1 MASSAARRVAVR
13 DFRVRFVVEPQ
24 LVPQLL
30 YALLETGADMVVHY
44 QGVRARPA
52 LGACAAAPDHPVDM
66 LTDERPYSRLPDAA
80 CRHRLCCVI
89 LGLFPALSCRSESV
103 LARFRPVTL
112 QSAKKPAC
120 HRRLG
125 FQKRHI
131 M

>member
-1 MASSAARRVAVR
+1 MGVRAEPGGARISWSADAGSWQIAGGYTMASSAARRVAVR

-52 LGACAAAPDHPVDM
+52 LGACAAAPEHPVDM

-80 CRHRLCCVI
+80 AMQLCGCATP
-89 LGLFPALSCRSESV
+89 L
-103 LARFRPVTL
+103 
-112 QSAKKPAC
+112 
-120 HRRLG
+120 
-125 FQKRHI
+125 
-131 M
+131 